1 MAKQEKELEFIK
13 GAAVHRRT
21 EGDYMST
28 LLDAVSLDDW
38 RDVVLGTL
46 ALAKEGDPSARAWL
60 AQYLVGKPNT
70 QAPTPLTVVVNR
82 LSNQDPL
89 VEKLAKPFI
98 DQELYPLLTENEDFK
113 GSVRVL
119 VAAELNEKLPAAEPA
134 VMPI

>member
-1 MAKQEKELEFIK
+1 MAKQEKELEFIT

-28 LLDAVSLDDW
+28 LLDVVSLDDW
-38 RDVVLGTL
+38 RDVVLRTL

-82 LSNQDPL
+82 LSSADPV
-89 VEKLAKPFI
+89 VERLAAPFI
-98 DQELYPLLTENEDFK
+98 DRGLYPILNQNEDFK
-113 GSVRVL
+113 DSVRAL
-119 VAAELNEKLPAAEPA
+119 VASALKAKLPAAEPGE
-134 VMPI
+134 MRT